1 MDIDGVLLTKDM
13 KAPAGASEL
22 IAFVSKNFNCLWL
35 TTHCRTG
42 ANRAIEYLSQ
52 YYYDRDLSLL
62 KSFSGADWIDSKT
75 EAINWDKPFVWLEDY
90 PFQFE
95 IEQLKTHDCYDS
107 LIKVN
112 LDRQNEISN
121 IVRKLKQLIL
131 ESKG

>member
-13 KAPAGASEL
+13 KAPAGASEF
-22 IAFVSKNFNCLWL
+22 IAFVSKNFNSFWL

-42 ANRAIEYLSQ
+42 ANRAIEYLIH
-52 YYYDRDLSLL
+52 YYKDRDLSLL

-95 IEQLKTHDCYDS
+95 IEQLKIHD
-107 LIKVN
+107 
-112 LDRQNEISN
+112 
-121 IVRKLKQLIL
+121 
-131 ESKG
+131 